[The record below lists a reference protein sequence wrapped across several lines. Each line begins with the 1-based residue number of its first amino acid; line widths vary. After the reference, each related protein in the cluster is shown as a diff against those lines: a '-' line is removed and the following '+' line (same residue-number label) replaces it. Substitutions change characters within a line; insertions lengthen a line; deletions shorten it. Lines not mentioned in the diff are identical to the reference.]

1 MPDADRRI
9 FDYFSR
15 NAETAEEVDYLAY
28 ASYAFSKFEWFQ
40 KYLEQNGREPT
51 QAEADKWI
59 DELPDSR
66 LDEIHSAASR
76 VFRSAARA
84 YMADPMREAQR
95 KAVLESINTEIRR
108 HNQSIEAT
116 VTSATSFKA
125 NFWPNVGL
133 SILSSFIF
141 SLVLIVSS
149 VIVTKDPSPI
159 ALLRGLFSGVPG
171 PAAPDAPAVQAA
183 PGR

>member
-1 MPDADRRI
+1 MPDADRRV
-9 FDYFSR
+9 FDYFAE
-15 NAETAEEVDYLAY
+15 NTETAQEVDYLAY

-40 KYLEQNGREPT
+40 KYLNQNGREPT
-51 QAEADKWI
+51 QAETDKWA

-66 LDEIHSAASR
+66 LDEIHDSDSR

-84 YMADPMREAQR
+84 YMAESMKEAQR
-95 KAVLESINTEIRR
+95 SAILRSIDTEIKR
-108 HNQSIEAT
+108 HNTKVEAT
-116 VTSATSFKA
+116 VISSTSFRT

-141 SLVLIVSS
+141 SIVLIVSS

-159 ALLRGLFSGVPG
+159 ALLKGLFSGQPSPADTNASVSPAVPG
-171 PAAPDAPAVQAA
+171 
-183 PGR
+183 R